1 MAGPEKARRRERS
14 DVSHGASGDDN
25 VGLGFGLE
33 PGKAQTVEVVGGV
46 SWVCPAAKCRPASAS
61 ATATTAAATTAAA
74 NDTTAV
80 AAKCRHVASTTA
92 VAATCRHAPAPATA
106 TVIATD
112 TTDNDVCQLGVGR
125 RCHR

>member
-14 DVSHGASGDDN
+14 DVSHGASGADS

-80 AAKCRHVASTTA
+80 AVKCRHV
-92 VAATCRHAPAPATA
+92 PAPATA

-112 TTDNDVCQLGVGR
+112 TTDNDVCQLGVDR